1 MLRSLFSGISGLR
14 QHQTMMDV
22 VGNNIANVN
31 TNGFKASSVVFEDT
45 LSQMLRAAA
54 APSAAAGG
62 MNPNQ
67 VGLGV
72 QLGAVQTNFLQ
83 GSAQTTNKATDLMIQ
98 GDGFFVLKDGNEE
111 VYSRA
116 GSFTFDTDGYL
127 INSGGN
133 YVEGFP
139 ATSGVVDPYGNLSKI
154 RLQVGA
160 TIGGTATA
168 DLTNGSGVTTSGV
181 VMGGNLQN
189 SVTTDRTLSTTVY
202 DSLGAAHPLSM
213 VLSSNG
219 SGGYTVAVT
228 DTTSSSTVDDGSGV
242 VSFTGA
248 GAYDATTSAAPNITL
263 ADGTA
268 FTIDL
273 SGLTN
278 YAGVES
284 IAVKSAAGSAAG
296 TLQSFQISPDGTVL
310 GIYSNG
316 QKRNEAQLAIANF
329 NNPQGLEK
337 LGDSEYRSTPNSGLA
352 QTGVPGAGGRGTV
365 LSGSLEMSNVDLGAE
380 FTNLIIAQRG
390 FQANSKVITASDEM
404 LQDLVNIKR

>member
-14 QHQTMMDV
+14 SHQTMMDV

-31 TNGFKASSVVFEDT
+31 TTGFKSSNVVFEDT
-45 LSQMLRAAA
+45 LSQEMRAAA
-54 APSAAAGG
+54 APSSGQAGL
-62 MNPNQ
+62 NPTQ

-72 QLGAVQTNFLQ
+72 QLGAVQTNFSQ
-83 GSAQTTNKATDLMIQ
+83 GSAQTTNKATDMMVQ
-98 GDGFFVLKDGNEE
+98 GDGFFVLQNGNEQ

-127 INSGGN
+127 TNSSGD
-133 YVEGFP
+133 YVMGFP
-139 ATSGVVDPYGNLSKI
+139 ATNGVVDPYGNLTKI

-160 TIGGTATA
+160 TIGGTKTA
-168 DLTNGSGVTTSGV
+168 DVTAAGVTNDGV

-189 SVTTDRTLSTTVY
+189 SVTTNRTLSTTVY
-202 DSLGAAHPLSM
+202 DSLGAAHPLSI
-213 VLSSNG
+213 VLTSNG
-219 SGGYTVAVT
+219 SGGYTTAVT
-228 DTTSSSTVDDGSGV
+228 DTTTSSTVDDGNGV
-242 VSFTGA
+242 VAFTAA
-248 GAYDATTSAAPNITL
+248 GAYDSTGSTAPAVTL
-263 ADGTA
+263 ADGTT
-268 FTIDL
+268 FHIDL

-278 YAGVES
+278 FAGVES
-284 IAVKSAAGSAAG
+284 IAVKSAAGAAAG
-296 TLQSFQISPDGTVL
+296 TLQSFQVSPDGTVL

-316 QKRNEAQLAIANF
+316 QKRNEAQLAVANF

-352 QTGVPGAGGRGTV
+352 QTGIPGGGGRGTV

-390 FQANSKVITASDEM
+390 FQANSKVISASDEM